1 MFAFRLLRR
10 LPMRPTLL
18 AVLAICTLTY
28 GTLTA
33 QESPV
38 PKVPPAKIDYSILGQ
53 PAHAARVNLTDEQR
67 AKIAEI
73 LDTRV
78 NDLVE
83 ADPENREKIVTE
95 SNAQIEMLLSDEQKT
110 ALAASLTDGK
120 LQFSFHKQKW
130 SAVLVWFAQQAGLS
144 LVMDKEPPGLFTYN
158 DTREFTPSEAIDL
171 LNSVLLSKNF
181 TLIRRE
187 RMLIVVDTSTG
198 VPYDL
203 VQQVPLEKLSE
214 FGRFEIVTTEFPLAG
229 RPLDAV
235 GMRRRIP

>member
-78 NDLVE
+78 NDL
-83 ADPENREKIVTE
+83 R
-95 SNAQIEMLLSDEQKT
+95 LSC
-110 ALAASLTDGK
+110 
-120 LQFSFHKQKW
+120 
-130 SAVLVWFAQQAGLS
+130 AG
-144 LVMDKEPPGLFTYN
+144 
-158 DTREFTPSEAIDL
+158 
-171 LNSVLLSKNF
+171 
-181 TLIRRE
+181 
-187 RMLIVVDTSTG
+187 
-198 VPYDL
+198 
-203 VQQVPLEKLSE
+203 
-214 FGRFEIVTTEFPLAG
+214 GRHTEFRSSFLWLP
-229 RPLDAV
+229 RPA
-235 GMRRRIP
+235 